1 MLREHPAHLP
11 VLAELLYGIY
21 SILCSSCV
29 LFQLLLQREYGGVD
43 ILEGR
48 QADVVAA
55 VVLEEAVEVAA
66 SMEEEG
72 EG

>member
-21 SILCSSCV
+21 SILYSCV

>member
-21 SILCSSCV
+21 PILCSCV
-29 LFQLLLQREYGGVD
+29 LLQLLLQREYGGVD

>member
-21 SILCSSCV
+21 SILCSCA
-29 LFQLLLQREYGGVD
+29 LLQLLLQREYGGVD